1 MSLKQL
7 RAILRAY
14 PEMTLAD
21 LEQLRRVF
29 PLLLIGTRG
38 KA

>member
-7 RAILRAY
+7 RAILVAY

-21 LEQLRRVF
+21 VERLRRVF
-29 PLLLIGTRG
+29 PLLLLSKRG
-38 KA
+38 AA

>member
-1 MSLKQL
+1 MSLTQL

-21 LEQLRRVF
+21 VEQLRRVF
-29 PLLLIGTRG
+29 PLLLLGKRG
-38 KA
+38 VA